1 MRSYLEL
8 IEKWEDFLK
17 FNKKGSLSEFGD
29 FLIAKTKSD
38 TKSKS
43 ELEDYFN
50 SNDTNF
56 GYSDSNSEASYLI
69 WRLNKFAKSYIKELF
84 DKLEITNQDEF
95 AVLSHVDY
103 LKECS
108 KKIAI
113 TDNLIEISTGID
125 IIKRLVKKG
134 YLSERK
140 NPNDK
145 RENLIRLSKK
155 GKEKLKEIYI
165 GFSSVPDI
173 LINITQEEKH
183 KLVEI
188 LKKLDKAHTEKIE

>member
-17 FNKKGSLSEFGD
+17 SNRKIGSLSEFGD

-38 TKSKS
+38 SKNKN
-43 ELEDYFN
+43 ELEDYFR
-50 SNDTNF
+50 SNDNDF

-69 WRLNKFAKSYIKELF
+69 WRLNKFSKGYIKELF
-84 DKLEITNQDEF
+84 DKLDITNQDEF
-95 AVLSHVDY
+95 AILSHVDY

-108 KKIAI
+108 KKVAI
-113 TDNLIEISTGID
+113 TDNLVEISTGID

-134 YLSERK
+134 YLCERQ

-145 RENLIRLSKK
+145 RENLIRLTNQ
-155 GKEKLKEIYI
+155 GKEKLQQ
-165 GFSSVPDI
+165 FI
-173 LINITQEEKH
+173 LALQPYLIFLST
-183 KLVEI
+183 LR
-188 LKKLDKAHTEKIE
+188 KKKN

>member
-17 FNKKGSLSEFGD
+17 SNKNGSLSEFGD

-38 TKSKS
+38 SKNKN
-43 ELEDYFN
+43 ELEDYFR
-50 SNDTNF
+50 SNDNDF

-69 WRLNKFAKSYIKELF
+69 WRLNKFSKGYIKELF
-84 DKLEITNQDEF
+84 DKLDITNQDEF
-95 AVLSHVDY
+95 AILSHVDY

-108 KKIAI
+108 KKVAI
-113 TDNLIEISTGID
+113 TDNLVEISTGID

-134 YLSERK
+134 YLCERQ

-145 RENLIRLSKK
+145 RENLIRLTNQ
-155 GKEKLKEIYI
+155 GKEKLTAIYI
-165 GFSSVPDI
+165 GFTTVPDI
-173 LINITQEEKH
+173 LINITQEEKL

-188 LKKLDKAHTEKIE
+188 LKKLDKAHTEKTE

>member
-1 MRSYLEL
+1 MRSYIEL
-8 IEKWEDFLK
+8 IEKWEDFLRS
-17 FNKKGSLSEFGD
+17 NEDGSLADFGN
-29 FLIAKTKSD
+29 FLIANANEDSSQKSD
-38 TKSKS
+38 
-43 ELEDYFN
+43 LENYFN
-50 SNDTNF
+50 SNDDDF

-69 WRLNKFAKSYIKELF
+69 WRLNKFAKGYVKELF
-84 DKLEITNQDEF
+84 DKLDITNQDEF
-95 AVLSHVDY
+95 AILAHVDY

-134 YLSERK
+134 YLSERQ

-155 GKEKLKEIYI
+155 GKEKLTAIYT
-165 GFSSVPDI
+165 GFTTVPDI
-173 LINITQEEKH
+173 LISITQEEKH